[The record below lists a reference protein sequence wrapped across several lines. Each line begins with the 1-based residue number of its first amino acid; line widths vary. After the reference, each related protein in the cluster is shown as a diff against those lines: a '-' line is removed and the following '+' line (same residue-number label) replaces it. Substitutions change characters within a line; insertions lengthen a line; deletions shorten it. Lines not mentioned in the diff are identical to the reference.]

1 MREGHRRC
9 GELGLLPPPLAGEG
23 WGGGIR
29 ENSCLDASSLSLPQS
44 KSGLP
49 DFDHSIRERTLGKTG
64 FARGRGRCGARLRNA
79 NSAGASI
86 LALFTASS
94 FLLAAASHAADP
106 PRRVVSFN
114 VCADQLAVALA
125 DPGQIAAL
133 SPHATN
139 ELLSTVVEKAHAYP
153 RTGWTAESVVPFAPD
168 LVLMGYSWDRSPT
181 LLMLRALGLRLA
193 PIGLVDDFDGALAQ
207 IHEVAALLG
216 RPERGEALA
225 SDVAAA
231 RRRLANARQS
241 MPSTAL
247 LVAQGGYTVGP
258 TSLAAALMKEAGL
271 APPAGAPSGYGGFV
285 PLEKL
290 MMLRPDYLVM
300 ASLIET
306 PDSQGALYLT
316 HPALHAL
323 YPPERRIILPTR
335 YTLCGGPSLVAGL
348 DYMTGVVSRL
358 ATGR

>member
-1 MREGHRRC
+1 M
-9 GELGLLPPPLAGEG
+9 
-23 WGGGIR
+23 
-29 ENSCLDASSLSLPQS
+29 
-44 KSGLP
+44 
-49 DFDHSIRERTLGKTG
+49 
-64 FARGRGRCGARLRNA
+64 
-79 NSAGASI
+79 
-86 LALFTASS
+86 
-94 FLLAAASHAADP
+94 
-106 PRRVVSFN
+106 
-114 VCADQLAVALA
+114 
-125 DPGQIAAL
+125 
-133 SPHATN
+133 
-139 ELLSTVVEKAHAYP
+139 
-153 RTGWTAESVVPFAPD
+153 
-168 LVLMGYSWDRSPT
+168 M
-181 LLMLRALGLRLA
+181 RALGLRLA

-225 SDVAAA
+225 SDIAAA

-241 MPSTAL
+241 TPATAL

-271 APPAGAPSGYGGFV
+271 TPPAGAPSGYGGFV

-290 MMLRPDYLVM
+290 MTLRPDYLVM

-316 HPALHAL
+316 HPALRAL

-358 ATGR
+358 STGR